1 MSRTRSE
8 LPWQY
13 HYYINENHFCS
24 IFCNIWVATVTAGLT
39 SLGGCLQTPW
49 KEPPKRT
56 AHSIWDI
63 YPIAHGLLIKIV
75 NYFWGVLSNLQNEL
89 LHSLNTQSTFYQMS
103 IYFYTDDN
111 CIWCTI
117 LEGSYYSRVV
127 YLAVNSVRLIDTN
140 KLTFLIRTEGL
151 QRNIMLS
158 TNMFMAKCAPIR
170 QKNCHWKWSY
180 RVLKTKHLYL
190 RQVCVRPVS
199 RSLVAHNPV
208 RKRNSRLQ

>member
-1 MSRTRSE
+1 MWTTLTSSLLCKYENEESLCFNIFQNMSCYNDC
-8 LPWQY
+8 W
-13 HYYINENHFCS
+13 
-24 IFCNIWVATVTAGLT
+24 LT
-39 SLGGCLQTPW
+39 SLGGRLQTPW

-56 AHSIWDI
+56 PHSINLKHLSHCTW
-63 YPIAHGLLIKIV
+63 LV
-75 NYFWGVLSNLQNEL
+75 NYFWGVLSDLQTEL
-89 LHSLNTQSTFYQMS
+89 LHSSICSPPSTTCLHQYR
-103 IYFYTDDN
+103 YN
-111 CIWCTI
+111 CIWCSI
-117 LEGSYYSRVV
+117 LEGSYYSTAV
-127 YLAVNSVRLIDTN
+127 YLAVYSVRLMNTN
-140 KLTFLIRTEGL
+140 KLTFLIKTEGL

-158 TNMFMAKCAPIR
+158 TSMFIAKCVPIR